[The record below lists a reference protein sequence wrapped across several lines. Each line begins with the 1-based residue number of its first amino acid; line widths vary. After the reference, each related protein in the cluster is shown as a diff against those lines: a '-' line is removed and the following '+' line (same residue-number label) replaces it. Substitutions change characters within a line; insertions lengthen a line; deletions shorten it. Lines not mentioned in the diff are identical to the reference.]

1 MAPAG
6 NGLSS
11 KEKDIS
17 PFKLNKM
24 KKLVAGISLAL
35 MLMSAALYAN
45 NNAPKKAD
53 CCAPGKA
60 CCYPGSSCC
69 RK

>member
-1 MAPAG
+1 
-6 NGLSS
+6 
-11 KEKDIS
+11 
-17 PFKLNKM
+17 M